1 MSEQSFYN
9 LANRAIEQ
17 EMIPALEHFGVG
29 LLPWSPLARG
39 VLAGRHP
46 GPDAVRRAS
55 DGAQQQRQQL
65 ASQLT
70 EYEALCDRIGH
81 APAEVAQAWLLH
93 QPAATAVIAGS
104 RTTAQLEATVSAS
117 EIVLDA
123 ETLAELD
130 RIWPGPG
137 TALQSYAW

>member
-1 MSEQSFYN
+1 MSQQSFYN

-29 LLPWSPLARG
+29 LLPWSPLARS

-46 GPDAVRRAS
+46 GPDAVRRTS
-55 DGAQQQRQQL
+55 DG
-65 ASQLT
+65 
-70 EYEALCDRIGH
+70 
-81 APAEVAQAWLLH
+81 
-93 QPAATAVIAGS
+93 
-104 RTTAQLEATVSAS
+104 AQLEATVSAS

-137 TALQSYAW
+137 TALQSCAW